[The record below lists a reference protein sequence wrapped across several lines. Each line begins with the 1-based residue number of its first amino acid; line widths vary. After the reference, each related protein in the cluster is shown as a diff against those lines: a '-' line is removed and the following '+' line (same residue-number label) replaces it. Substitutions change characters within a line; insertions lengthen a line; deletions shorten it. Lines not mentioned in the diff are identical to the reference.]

1 MVYCINHD
9 KPLVACHDS
18 RETARI
24 ISEKG
29 GLVMDK
35 YVLERDGQLDFYK
48 TFLPRVDP
56 QLNIDEI
63 ISDSNDGVINGNLL
77 EFKLHVTDLNSVLF

>member
-1 MVYCINHD
+1 MVYAINHD
-9 KPLVACHDS
+9 KPLTACHDS

-24 ISEKG
+24 ISGKG

-56 QLNIDEI
+56 QLNIDELYLTATMAL
-63 ISDSNDGVINGNLL
+63 SMVIC
-77 EFKLHVTDLNSVLF
+77 

>member
-9 KPLVACHDS
+9 KPLMACHDS

-24 ISEKG
+24 ISGKG

-35 YVLERDGQLDFYK
+35 
-48 TFLPRVDP
+48 
-56 QLNIDEI
+56 
-63 ISDSNDGVINGNLL
+63 
-77 EFKLHVTDLNSVLF
+77 